1 MNIDC
6 HIVFDTKYSVPYNL
20 VHELVEV
27 RSNPTTVEIFHKS
40 QWVALHPRA
49 RGHGHT
55 VTINEHRR
63 RSHQAHLE
71 WTPSRMVHWAQ
82 SIGPHT
88 ARLFERILAYKPHP
102 EMGHRSCLG
111 LIRLAGQYSSSRM
124 EAAAERALAQG
135 NLSLPGAAES
145 CADRGGIGGGRRQHR
160 VQLARHDR
168 ARKELSPAALTEAL
182 SAGG

>member
-1 MNIDC
+1 MGCLYALNPLLAEPFDLSQWSRARVNIDC
-6 HIVFDTKYSVPYNL
+6 HIVFDTKYYSVPYNL

-27 RSNPTTVEIFHKS
+27 RSNPTTVEIFHKR
-40 QWVALHPRA
+40 QWVASHLRA

-55 VTINEHRR
+55 VTINEHRT

-102 EMGHRSCLG
+102 EMGYRSCLG

-124 EAAAERALAQG
+124 EAAAERALATGTCRYQVR
-135 NLSLPGAAES
+135 LKQWLAE
-145 CADRGGIGGGRRQHR
+145 
-160 VQLARHDR
+160 
-168 ARKELSPAALTEAL
+168 EA
-182 SAGG
+182 